1 MKNSLES
8 YPKYLSKPKFVL
20 NLHALTE
27 TSSVRVLIMT
37 HGVIGNTAGFGPV
50 VLGSSPSG
58 STKSEWKS
66 QFLLKLGFFIKCPVA
81 NTVIIVVYLH
91 H

>member
-1 MKNSLES
+1 M
-8 YPKYLSKPKFVL
+8 SKPKFVL

-27 TSSVRVLIMT
+27 TSSVLVLVMT

-58 STKSEWKS
+58 STDSAQNLGSKWNRD
-66 QFLLKLGFFIKCPVA
+66 FLFQAIAKDEKFILSGAEGSPKWG
-81 NTVIIVVYLH
+81 NR
-91 H
+91 